1 MALPWKNTNAS
12 CWKRFN
18 GQFPPSYDPLK
29 TNMTTKLALFTA
41 AALLCAALSGC
52 IVPPDGGASS
62 PEIPEETTQETTEV
76 TTRETAEETTLETT
90 SEEPGTPG
98 TPMTDEPISRPP
110 DEETEPGAT
119 PPETTE
125 PPLEITKTEV
135 YLDESW
141 VFADFSAIHTGAAT
155 LYHTNRG
162 NGIVIGVNAGHG
174 TKGGGK
180 QKTYCHPDKTPKVTG
195 GTTQAGATMSY
206 SISTGMSFRD
216 GVDERDVTLAAA
228 RILRDKLLDAGFD
241 VLMLRD
247 DVDVQLDNVARTVIC
262 NNAAACH
269 ISLHWDSDGV
279 NYDKGAFYISVPEG
293 IKYLENVAAHWK
305 ESERLGTLLVDGL
318 RDRDVKIFKNGS
330 YAMDLTQTAF
340 SWIPSVDVELGN
352 QCSDHSDEWLENQ
365 MEGLLSGI
373 KAYFEQ

>member
-1 MALPWKNTNAS
+1 
-12 CWKRFN
+12 
-18 GQFPPSYDPLK
+18 
-29 TNMTTKLALFTA
+29 MTRKLAFFIL
-41 AALLCAALSGC
+41 AALLGAALSGC
-52 IVPPDGGASS
+52 QVPHGSPDQSAKDSKEAATESVIAPASES
-62 PEIPEETTQETTEV
+62 RPDTTPEVPEGSSKAPSAHPSSKGESEHMTV
-76 TTRETAEETTLETT
+76 TD
-90 SEEPGTPG
+90 EPDTPG
-98 TPMTDEPISRPP
+98 APVTDEPISRPP
-110 DEETEPGAT
+110 DEETEPGAK

-125 PPLEITKTEV
+125 PPLEITRTEV

-162 NGIVIGVNAGHG
+162 NGIVIGLNAGHG
-174 TKGGGK
+174 TWGGGK

-216 GVDERDVTLAAA
+216 GSAERDVTLAAA

-262 NNAAACH
+262 NNLASCH
-269 ISLHWDSDGV
+269 ISLHWDSDGKD
-279 NYDKGAFYISVPEG
+279 YDKGAFFMSVPEG

-318 RDRDVKIFKNGS
+318 RDRGVKIFKNGS

-352 QCSDHSDEWLENQ
+352 QCSDHSEQWLENQ

-373 KAYFEQ
+373 KTYFEQ

>member
-1 MALPWKNTNAS
+1 M
-12 CWKRFN
+12 RFYRLTSLLLT
-18 GQFPPSYDPLK
+18 FVI
-29 TNMTTKLALFTA
+29 LFT
-41 AALLCAALSGC
+41 LLTGCQVPRGNGDKSAEDSKEAVTESRPDTTPVVPEGSSKAPSAQPSGKDDQESVT
-52 IVPPDGGASS
+52 IPD
-62 PEIPEETTQETTEV
+62 
-76 TTRETAEETTLETT
+76 
-90 SEEPGTPG
+90 EPGTPVTYEPEPPG
-98 TPMTDEPISRPP
+98 APVTDEPISRPP

-216 GVDERDVTLAAA
+216 GAAERDVTLAAA

-279 NYDKGAFYISVPEG
+279 NYDKGAFFISVPEG

-318 RDRDVKIFKNGS
+318 RDRGVKIFKNGS